1 MMEDTIGANLC
12 IDEKSFKEAHTV
24 ALDTAFKYFMN
35 NYLGDKEAGKKEL
48 IKGIDDLYKRFWSR
62 RLQNIKNNGLKVIVK
77 TDDEM
82 EEIDALV
89 WDLVIQSTLGNKT
102 TQFSVASLI
111 HLRSLVIGN
120 DSFSFVKLFR
130 IEKMESLKSIQIGDN
145 SFTSKKKGR
154 GNDVS
159 KSFIIN
165 SCPSLISIEIGCF
178 SFSDYAGKFELNQL
192 PALET
197 IKIGEIGTPSMNFS
211 CASFIVQSHF
221 H

>member
-12 IDEKSFKEAHTV
+12 IDEKSFIIFHSRSYQS
-24 ALDTAFKYFMN
+24 ALHYFDQYYPGDTTMAK
-35 NYLGDKEAGKKEL
+35 
-48 IKGIDDLYKRFWSR
+48 
-62 RLQNIKNNGLKVIVK
+62 NGLVASICTAYNIYAKRRVNSIMKYGLKIIVK

-145 SFTSKKKGR
+145 SFTSKKKGK
-154 GNDVS
+154 GSDVS

-211 CASFIVQSHF
+211 FASFIVQSHF